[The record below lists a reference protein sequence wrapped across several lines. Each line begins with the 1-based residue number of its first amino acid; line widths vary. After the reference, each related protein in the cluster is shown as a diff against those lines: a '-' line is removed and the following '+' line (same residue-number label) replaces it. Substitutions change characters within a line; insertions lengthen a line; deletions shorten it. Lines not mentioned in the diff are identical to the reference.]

1 MSSQWY
7 LQRKGILSP
16 ITQRKQKPSSSCN
29 QITQPF
35 FPLKRKK
42 CLFTLGKAN
51 PSFTQSPNT
60 VLFYLLRVFFWV
72 FFFFF
77 QLFPLSYII
86 SLSPFTHTF
95 LSAFKNILP
104 LLTTPIYFPV
114 FSFPSQLEFLNVSS
128 TLLMSVFPTS
138 CYLFL
143 SPLQYILFPSFH

>member
-1 MSSQWY
+1 MVFVEKRNSLSYHTEKIEAFIFLQPNNTTLLPFKEEKVSLHLRDGKSFFHLVSQY
-7 LQRKGILSP
+7 RPLL
-16 ITQRKQKPSSSCN
+16 PSEGLFL
-29 QITQPF
+29 F
-35 FPLKRKK
+35 F
-42 CLFTLGKAN
+42 C
-51 PSFTQSPNT
+51 
-60 VLFYLLRVFFWV
+60 
-72 FFFFF
+72 FF

-104 LLTTPIYFPV
+104 LLTTPIYFAV

-138 CYLFL
+138 CFLFL